1 MVSIGEAR
9 KALQNGELLVYPTD
23 TVWGMGCDPSNQNA
37 VDRLF
42 ELKGKKQNGV
52 SVMFSDKKQIYDT
65 CITNGKAKKIIE
77 EFLPGP
83 VTLILKSKKNFANG
97 VMRDGNLGV
106 RIPRNETS
114 IELAKKTPVITTSVN
129 LHGHEIAKD
138 LDEAK
143 NIFGNNCIYLDG
155 EKPKGIESTII
166 NLASGEPEIT
176 RIGALYSTILE
187 GIIES

>member
-1 MVSIGEAR
+1 MVSIEEAR
-9 KALQNGELLVYPTD
+9 KALQNGKLLVYPTD
-23 TVWGMGCDPSNQNA
+23 TVWGMGCDPSNQKA
-37 VDRLF
+37 VDKLF
-42 ELKGKKQNGV
+42 KIKGKKQNGV
-52 SVMFSDKKQIYDT
+52 SVMFSNKKQIYDT
-65 CITNGKAKKIIE
+65 CITKGKAKKIIE

-83 VTLILKSKKNFANG
+83 VTLILKSKKEFANG

-106 RIPRNETS
+106 RIPLNKTS
-114 IELAKKTPVITTSVN
+114 MELAKETPVVSTSVN
-129 LHGHEIAKD
+129 LHGHEIAEN

-143 NIFGNNCIYLDG
+143 RIFGSNCVYLDG

-166 NLASGEPEIT
+166 NLANAEPEIT

>member
-1 MVSIGEAR
+1 MVSIEEAR
-9 KALQNGELLVYPTD
+9 KALQNGKLLVYPTD
-23 TVWGMGCDPSNQNA
+23 TVWGMGCDPSNQKA
-37 VDRLF
+37 VDKLF
-42 ELKGKKQNGV
+42 KVKGKKQNGV
-52 SVMFSDKKQIYDT
+52 SVMFSNKKQIYDT
-65 CITNGKAKKIIE
+65 CITKGKAKKIIE

-83 VTLILKSKKNFANG
+83 VTLILKSKKEFANG

-106 RIPRNETS
+106 RIPLNKTS
-114 IELAKKTPVITTSVN
+114 MELAKETPVVSTSVN
-129 LHGHEIAKD
+129 LHGHEIAEN

-143 NIFGNNCIYLDG
+143 SIFGSNCVYLDG

-166 NLASGEPEIT
+166 NLANAEPEIT

>member
-1 MVSIGEAR
+1 MVSIEEAR
-9 KALQNGELLVYPTD
+9 KALQNGKLLVYPTD
-23 TVWGMGCDPSNQNA
+23 TVWGMGCDPSNQKA
-37 VDRLF
+37 VDKLF
-42 ELKGKKQNGV
+42 EVKGKKQNGV
-52 SVMFSDKKQIYDT
+52 SVMFSNKKQIYET
-65 CITNGKAKKIIE
+65 CIIKGKAKKIIE

-83 VTLILKSKKNFANG
+83 VTLILKSKKEFANG

-106 RIPRNETS
+106 RMPLNKTS
-114 IELAKKTPVITTSVN
+114 MELAKETPVVTTSVN
-129 LHGHEIAKD
+129 LHGHEIAEN

-143 NIFGNNCIYLDG
+143 NIFGSNCVYLDG

-166 NLASGEPEIT
+166 NLANAEPEIT

>member
-9 KALQNGELLVYPTD
+9 KALQNGKLLVYPTD
-23 TVWGMGCDPSNQNA
+23 TVWGMGCDPSNQKA
-37 VDRLF
+37 VDKLF
-42 ELKGKKQNGV
+42 EVKGKKQNGV
-52 SVMFSDKKQIYDT
+52 SVMFSNKKQIYDT
-65 CITNGKAKKIIE
+65 CITKGKAKKIIE

-83 VTLILKSKKNFANG
+83 VTLILKSKKEFANG

-106 RIPRNETS
+106 RIPLNKTS
-114 IELAKKTPVITTSVN
+114 IELAKETPVITTSVN
-129 LHGHEIAKD
+129 LHGHKIAD
-138 LDEAK
+138 SLDEAK
-143 NIFGNNCIYLDG
+143 SIFGSNCVYLDG

-166 NLASGEPEIT
+166 NLANAEPEIT